1 MKKFKTFVVNTVVLC
16 TSSLI
21 MNIVGIFFSVY
32 ISNKIGTEALGV
44 YHLISSIYVFAITVA
59 TSGISIAIT
68 HLVSKYLALKNYD
81 KVQKITKQA
90 IFLSLFIGTI
100 AMILLILLSN
110 PLTSSFLH
118 NKITSKSLVI
128 ISISLPFLAIS
139 ACINGYFS
147 AVTRVIKSASAN
159 FIEQFFKIIIAV
171 YFFKTLLPPSTEN
184 ACISLVLA
192 SLLSEV
198 ISFMYLFTLYI
209 FDKKIYNNNTLT
221 NNVTNNVKINKNKI
235 NGKLNKKIGA
245 KKTEKKLYIKDIL
258 KISSPIAVTS
268 YIRSA
273 LSTLKQVMIPIRLEK
288 SGMSQAKALSLY
300 GVITGMVLQLVWF
313 PALFVNVFAGLLI
326 PEYSRLSALKNKNR
340 INYITNKIFKI
351 TMIFSFC
358 IFGIFYTFSE
368 PLSSVIYNKI
378 EISKYIKIISPLV
391 LIMYIDNVVDGMLK
405 GLNKQVAVMKCNIV
419 DLFISIILMF
429 FLLPIY
435 QIYGYII
442 VLFVSEILNGSI
454 SIYQLIKETKVKLN
468 LINIILKPCICML
481 IASYFSYLIT
491 ISCLNDTLSL
501 IYNILLYIACFIF
514 MLFVTSTLTIK
525 DFKH

>member
-1 MKKFKTFVVNTVVLC
+1 MKKFKAFVVNTVVLC
-16 TSSLI
+16 TTSLI

-44 YHLISSIYVFAITVA
+44 YHLISSIYVFAITLA

-68 HLVSKYLALKNYD
+68 HLVSKHLALKNYD
-81 KVQKITKQA
+81 KIKKITRQA

-100 AMILLILLSN
+100 AMILLIILSDT
-110 PLTSSFLH
+110 LTSTFLH

-147 AVTRVIKSASAN
+147 AVTRVIKSASAS

-171 YFFKTLLPPSTEN
+171 YFFKTLLPPSIEN

-198 ISFMYLFTLYI
+198 ISFAYLFTLYL
-209 FDKKIYNNNTLT
+209 FDKKRYNHNTVNN
-221 NNVTNNVKINKNKI
+221 NNVKSNKNEI
-235 NGKLNKKIGA
+235 NGKFKKKIGT
-245 KKTEKKLYIKDIL
+245 KKAEKKLYIKDIL

-419 DLFISIILMF
+419 DLFVSIILMY

-481 IASYFSYLIT
+481 ITSYFSYLIT